1 MTQGLMR
8 ACEIM
13 GIHMFD
19 HIIVAGDDYYSFR
32 EKHAELYVK
41 REESRKKR
49 GGKRIEI

>member
-19 HIIVAGDDYYSFR
+19 HIIVAGNDYYSFR

-41 REESRKKR
+41 REENKKKD
-49 GGKRIEI
+49 GGREVC

>member
-13 GIHMFD
+13 GIKLFD

-41 REESRKKR
+41 REESRKKEGR
-49 GGKRIEI
+49 ETN

>member
-19 HIIVAGDDYYSFR
+19 HIIVAGNDYYSFR

-41 REESRKKR
+41 REESRKKD
-49 GGKRIEI
+49 GGREVC